1 MKIKFKNIISFLLF
15 IIIIICLTTI
25 LNKNYKYNKS
35 NKAYQEIR
43 GVINSLEYSDEVDIK
58 DNKLKAINP
67 EYKFWINIPNTVIDY
82 PVVKGSDNEFY
93 LKNNFYKKDDIG
105 GAIFIDCENNILKDK
120 NLILYGHNMRNGS
133 MFSDINKF
141 KEKEFFDEGKILIN
155 KDNRNYYYEV
165 FSVFVEKSE
174 NIILKNS
181 FDNNDE
187 FNDYINNLKEKSM
200 YNKENK
206 INEISSIITLYTCS
220 YEFDGARTIVSASL
234 VDKED

>member
-1 MKIKFKNIISFLLF
+1 MKIKFKNIISFILF
-15 IIIIICLTTI
+15 IIIIICLTVI

-35 NKAYQEIR
+35 IKTYQEIR
-43 GVINSLEYSDEVDIK
+43 AIINNLEYNDEVEIK
-58 DNKLKAINP
+58 DKKLEEINP
-67 EYKFWINIPNTVIDY
+67 EYKFWLNIPDTVIDY
-82 PVVKGSDNEFY
+82 PVVQGTDNEFY
-93 LKNNFYKKDDIG
+93 LKNNFYKEDDVG
-105 GAIFIDCENNILKDK
+105 GTIFIDYENNILKDK

-141 KEKEFFDEGKILIN
+141 KEREFFEEGKIIIN
-155 KDNRNYYYEV
+155 KDNKNYYYEV
-165 FSVFVEKSE
+165 FSVFVEQSE

-181 FDNNDE
+181 FYNNDE

-206 INEISSIITLYTCS
+206 IKENSSIITLYTCS

>member
-1 MKIKFKNIISFLLF
+1 
-15 IIIIICLTTI
+15 
-25 LNKNYKYNKS
+25 
-35 NKAYQEIR
+35 
-43 GVINSLEYSDEVDIK
+43 
-58 DNKLKAINP
+58 
-67 EYKFWINIPNTVIDY
+67 
-82 PVVKGSDNEFY
+82 
-93 LKNNFYKKDDIG
+93 
-105 GAIFIDCENNILKDK
+105 
-120 NLILYGHNMRNGS
+120 MRNGS

>member
-1 MKIKFKNIISFLLF
+1 MKIKFKNIISFILF
-15 IIIIICLTTI
+15 IIIIICLTVI

-35 NKAYQEIR
+35 IKTYQEIR
-43 GVINSLEYSDEVDIK
+43 AIINNLEYNDEVEIK
-58 DNKLKAINP
+58 DKKLEEINP
-67 EYKFWINIPNTVIDY
+67 EYKFWLNIPNTVIDY
-82 PVVKGSDNEFY
+82 PVVQGTDNEFY
-93 LKNNFYKKDDIG
+93 LKNNFYKEDDVG
-105 GAIFIDCENNILKDK
+105 GTIFIDYENNILKDK

-141 KEKEFFDEGKILIN
+141 KEREFFEEGKIIIN
-155 KDNRNYYYEV
+155 KDNKNYYYEV
-165 FSVFVEKSE
+165 FSVFVEQSE

-181 FDNNDE
+181 FYNNDE

-206 INEISSIITLYTCS
+206 IKENSSIITLYTCS